1 MRMKTKTRRGD
12 GQRHRRG
19 EALLLSLLL
28 LSSLSVLGRC
38 SADGT
43 VDEPRHLGGER
54 AQPAEERKDADDVE
68 RTTSAR
74 RRDAEANHRG
84 EINKDRP
91 YRPVHAKTS
100 DGSSHAHSFAASSE
114 VVSGVG
120 SLVISSGGSGGDGPS
135 SSEPEPMM
143 KQLHAKTSEADCA
156 RQYTPRSYGPYERV
170 SNHGRNY
177 HCKPYPFTGEF

>member
-1 MRMKTKTRRGD
+1 MKTKTRGGD

-19 EALLLSLLL
+19 DALALLLLA
-28 LSSLSVLGRC
+28 SLSVLGRC
-38 SADGT
+38 SADVL
-43 VDEPRHLGGER
+43 VDEPPPGER
-54 AQPAEERKDADDVE
+54 ARPAETNDDVE

-74 RRDAEANHRG
+74 RRDAEAGHRG

-100 DGSSHAHSFAASSE
+100 DGSSHAHSFAGTSE

-120 SLVISSGGSGGDGPS
+120 SLVISSGGDE
-135 SSEPEPMM
+135 SSEAETVVMM
-143 KQLHAKTSEADCA
+143 KNLHAKTSEADCA
-156 RQYTPRSYGPYERV
+156 RQYTPRSYGPYEKV